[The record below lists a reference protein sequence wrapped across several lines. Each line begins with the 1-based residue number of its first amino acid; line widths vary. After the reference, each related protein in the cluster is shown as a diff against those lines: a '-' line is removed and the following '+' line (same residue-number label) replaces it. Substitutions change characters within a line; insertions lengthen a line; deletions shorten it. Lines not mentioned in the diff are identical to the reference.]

1 MKASSGVPAADGE
14 MLKSCATIGIP
25 QTPDSVV
32 TTAKCEA
39 KLIATPQFAVE
50 PRAWQLASSTL
61 LKVLLLCG
69 PAAGLTV
76 SDATA
81 RVATPTQAMKTKQAR
96 QPKPLIAAASGV
108 VANTPPT

>member
-76 SDATA
+76 TDAKA
-81 RVATPTQAMKTKQAR
+81 RFATPTQAMKTKQAC
-96 QPKPLIAAASGV
+96 LLLLLFVVVCGV
-108 VANTPPT
+108 VV